1 MKAKYKAG
9 RPEDNLTVGKKYD
22 VEDVRCKK
30 EFEASEVYLKND
42 KQQKCWYSVE
52 LFTMYAESALPL
64 KMGAADAAL
73 GAAALA
79 ALGAAGSSS
88 KNRIRG
94 QREHTAGVI
103 VANCKENARHRLDV
117 RSIKAG
123 RSKKNVR
130 KSETRRRHGADGR
143 Y

>member
-30 EFEASEVYLKND
+30 GFEASEVYLKND

-64 KMGAADAAL
+64 KNGSSRA
-73 GAAALA
+73 GNT
-79 ALGAAGSSS
+79 GTAGSS
-88 KNRIRG
+88 N
-94 QREHTAGVI
+94 QTAFVDS
-103 VANCKENARHRLDV
+103 E
-117 RSIKAG
+117 SIQQALS
-123 RSKKNVR
+123 RQIAKKMR
-130 KSETRRRHGADGR
+130 DTGLMYGA
-143 Y
+143 

>member
-30 EFEASEVYLKND
+30 GFEASEVYLKND

-52 LFTMYAESALPL
+52 LFHNVRRIS
-64 KMGAADAAL
+64 
-73 GAAALA
+73 AAAKNGSSRRSTGSSRA
-79 ALGAAGSSS
+79 GNTGTAGSS
-88 KNRIRG
+88 NQNCIRG

-103 VANCKENARHRLDV
+103 AANCKENVRHGLDV

-130 KSETRRRHGADGR
+130 KSETRRRHRADGR

>member
-30 EFEASEVYLKND
+30 GFEASEVYLKND

-73 GAAALA
+73 GAGALA
-79 ALGAAGSSS
+79 TPEQPEVAIKTAFVDS
-88 KNRIRG
+88 
-94 QREHTAGVI
+94 EHTAGVI
-103 VANCKENARHRLDV
+103 AANYKENARHRLDV
-117 RSIKAG
+117 RGVKAG
-123 RSKKNVR
+123 RKH
-130 KSETRRRHGADGR
+130 E
-143 Y
+143 

>member
-9 RPEDNLTVGKKYD
+9 RSEDNLTVGKKYD

-30 EFEASEVYLKND
+30 GFEASEVYLKND

-79 ALGAAGSSS
+79 TPEQPEVAI
-88 KNRIRG
+88 KTRG

-103 VANCKENARHRLDV
+103 AANCKENARHRLDV

-130 KSETRRRHGADGR
+130 KSETRRRHGTDGR

>member
-30 EFEASEVYLKND
+30 GFEASEVYLKND

-64 KMGAADAAL
+64 KWEQQTQHWEQP
-73 GAAALA
+73 
-79 ALGAAGSSS
+79 
-88 KNRIRG
+88 RW
-94 QREHTAGVI
+94 Q
-103 VANCKENARHRLDV
+103 HRN
-117 RSIKAG
+117 SWK
-123 RSKKNVR
+123 
-130 KSETRRRHGADGR
+130 
-143 Y
+143 